1 MEYIKVLLPSIVVGL
16 IFWYVIR
23 AIIRSDSIERNQMD
37 KYYAQLAESEGAS
50 PARSGSHRDQADQ
63 SEGDSHGAYDEGR
76 SH

>member
-1 MEYIKVLLPSIVVGL
+1 MEYVKVLLPSIVVGL

-23 AIIRSDSIERNQMD
+23 AIIRSDSIERKQMD

-50 PARSGSHRDQADQ
+50 TARPGSHNDQVDQ
-63 SEGDSHGAYDEGR
+63 VEGSSHGTHDEGR